1 MKRFVTWADVNY
13 VHDPG
18 SYGFQ
23 DGILDLEQ
31 AHLDAWERD
40 LEGLWEVAPDPDLAR
55 AGAWIPI
62 QLHPSRMAY
71 MRTDASGAA

>member
-13 VHDPG
+13 VQNLG
-18 SYGFQ
+18 SHGFQ

-31 AHLDAWERD
+31 THLDAWERD
-40 LEGLWEVAPDPDLAR
+40 LEGVWEIAQNRNPTG

-62 QLHPSRMAY
+62 QSHPIENGPY
-71 MRTDASGAA
+71 ED